1 MIDKN
6 LNYGRHV
13 VRRFLE
19 QARPFSTL
27 LDLGAGTGV
36 DLRAAREVQPDA
48 ELHAIEVWPESV
60 RTLEGMGVR
69 VHPIDLEKNRFPL
82 ADGSMDV
89 VMSNQV
95 LEHTKEIFWIFH
107 EATRVLRTGGH
118 MIVGVPNLASLH
130 NRLLLL
136 LGRQPSALQNATAHV
151 RGYTRRDIVR
161 FVDRVFPGG
170 YSVRAFGGSNFYPFP
185 PAIARP
191 LAKALPGMAW
201 GIFLLLRKE
210 REYGR
215 EFVEYPVRERLET
228 NFFLGT

>member
-19 QARPFSTL
+19 RARPFSTL

-36 DLRAAREVQPDA
+36 DLRAGREVQPDA

-69 VHPIDLEKNRFPL
+69 VHPINLEKDRFPL

-118 MIVGVPNLASLH
+118 MVVGVPNLASLH

-151 RGYTRRDIVR
+151 RGYTRRDLVR

-191 LAKALPGMAW
+191 LARALPGMAW

-228 NFFLGT
+228 NFFLGQ